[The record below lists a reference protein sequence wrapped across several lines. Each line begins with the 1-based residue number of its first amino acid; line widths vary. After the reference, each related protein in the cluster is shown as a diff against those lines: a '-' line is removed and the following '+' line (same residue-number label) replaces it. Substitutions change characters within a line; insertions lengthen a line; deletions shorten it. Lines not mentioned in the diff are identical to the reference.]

1 MHEMGDDFVENII
14 VLNIK
19 YKFGDIEG
27 IIHPIVLKDSNE
39 MILVDCGYA
48 GFMPIIEDAIK
59 SQNLDCKKLTKILIT
74 HHDHDHMGALA
85 DFKQK
90 YPNIKIVASEIE
102 APFIAAE
109 KKSLR
114 LEQAEALQDTLSQ
127 EQKSF
132 GKAFCE
138 ILKNIKPV
146 KVDILVHDG
155 EVMNWCGGCEIIGTP
170 GHTPGHISLYL
181 KNKRT
186 LITGDAAALENNQ
199 LIIANPQFTL
209 DIENANKSMSKILD
223 FNAETYICYHG
234 GIYKRY
240 KDN

>member
-1 MHEMGDDFVENII
+1 MGNII
-14 VLNIK
+14 ILNIK

-27 IIHPIVLKDSNE
+27 IIHPVVLKDNNE
-39 MILVDCGYA
+39 MILVDCGYV

-59 SQNLDCKKLTKILIT
+59 SENLDCNQLTKVLIT

-102 APFIAAE
+102 APYIAGE

-114 LEQAEALQDTLSQ
+114 LEQAEALQNTLSE

-132 GKAFCE
+132 GKAFCK
-138 ILKNIKPV
+138 ILKSVRPV
-146 KVDILVHDG
+146 KVDLLVHDG

-181 KNKRT
+181 KNQRT
-186 LITGDAAALENNQ
+186 LITGDAVALENSQ
-199 LIIANPQFTL
+199 LVIANPQFTL
-209 DIENANKSMSKILD
+209 DIENANKSISKILD
-223 FNAETYICYHG
+223 YDAETYICYHG

-240 KDN
+240 KNN